1 MSKYFADKNELL
13 GSPVNI
19 AVIIIAVVSFLISVV
34 LSRIIQVNWGINQA
48 HYLPPILDYIWLLL
62 SAGALV
68 LLFFVPS
75 RHLISDWLAIYL
87 WGEKKLIGRTVFI
100 ILALSVFV
108 LLRFDAN
115 LYGNGY
121 IRVSNFAQKTIPIF
135 KWFEYGGTVLPYLF
149 FLIIHSFASD
159 VVIAAVWSYQ
169 IISYISGAVFI
180 IFTFRISGI
189 LGENHN
195 DRLAIFLMILFS
207 GLTLFFFGMVEN
219 TPVLL
224 AILSI
229 FIYYLVVLNKDRQKK
244 YLTLIWITSIIGL
257 LFDLQFITVFPVVA
271 YLSFV
276 HLIKRTRIG
285 LFLGYLAAFI
295 TILVALAVLYLKAI
309 DNLALQNA
317 ILFFSG
323 KSPEFNYSIFS
334 GRHFLDIFNLFY
346 LFAPLFLIYLFSIIR
361 GFAIF
366 RSDINFR
373 TFGLLAVAQII
384 YIFIIDPKIGMAR
397 DIYVYGPVLTG
408 FIFLGI
414 YALLKMKRDFGLS
427 HNIFMALSPVA
438 FLLIIPA
445 YIVHLSPKVTLN
457 YLDDYL
463 EYNETKYEPALYAFR
478 DYYVV
483 NGQDSL
489 AILREKAITAKAP
502 GALESKLIDDL
513 YSHDRVDEA
522 FDYALRLVERYP
534 YNAVYH
540 MQKGNLL
547 KYYKKPLDAE
557 KEYKTAIELDPYRL
571 DFYHF
576 LSELYRELKMES
588 KCHDVLTRALK
599 IDPKNTM
606 ILTDMATYYYRTR
619 QFKKVDS
626 LCDSVTS
633 LNPKEAYPYMFKGLI
648 AEANGRDEQARA
660 YYEKFIDLG
669 ENLPDIT
676 LIRKRLNNLVL
687 KMRDSTT
694 TR

>member
-19 AVIIIAVVSFLISVV
+19 AVIIIAIVSFLISAV

-48 HYLPPILDYIWLLL
+48 YYLAPILYYIWLLL
-62 SAGALV
+62 SAGTLV

-75 RHLISDWLAIYL
+75 RHFVSDRLAVYL
-87 WGEKKLIGRTVFI
+87 WGEKKSIGRIVSVVLALLVFI
-100 ILALSVFV
+100 IL
-108 LLRFDAN
+108 RFDAH

-121 IRVSNFAQKTIPIF
+121 IRISNFAQKTIPIF
-135 KWFEYGGTVLPYLF
+135 RWFEYGGTVLPYLF
-149 FLIIHSFASD
+149 FLIIHSFVSNI
-159 VVIAAVWSYQ
+159 VIAAMVSYQ
-169 IISYISGAVFI
+169 ILSFISGAIFL
-180 IFTFRISGI
+180 IFTFRTSEI

-219 TPVLL
+219 TPLFL

-229 FIYYLVVLNKDRQKK
+229 FIYCLVVLNQNRQKK
-244 YLTLIWITSIIGL
+244 YLAIIWITSIIGL
-257 LFDLQFITVFPVVA
+257 LIDIRFITVFPVVA

-276 HLIKRTRIG
+276 HLIKRSKIG
-285 LFLGYLAAFI
+285 SFLGYLAAFI
-295 TILVALAVLYLKAI
+295 TILVALAVLYIKAV

-323 KSPEFNYSIFS
+323 KSPEFDYSILS
-334 GRHFLDIFNLFY
+334 GKHLLDIFNLFY

-361 GFAIF
+361 GFTAF
-366 RSDINFR
+366 RSDMNFR

-397 DIYVYGPVLTG
+397 DIQVYGPVLTG

-414 YALLKMKRDFGLS
+414 YALFKLKRDFALS
-427 HNIFMALSPVA
+427 HNIFMALSPLA

-445 YIVHLSPKVTLN
+445 YIVHLSPKITLN

-463 EYNETKYEPALYAFR
+463 EYNEIKYKPALYAFR
-478 DYYVV
+478 DYYIV

-513 YSHDRVDEA
+513 YAHDRVDEA

-534 YNAVYH
+534 YNAIYH

-576 LSELYRELKMES
+576 LSELYREMKMES

-599 IDPKNTM
+599 IDPKNTT
-606 ILTDMATYYYRTR
+606 ILTDLANYYYRAR

-626 LCDSVTS
+626 LCDSITS
-633 LNPKEAYPYMFKGLI
+633 LNPNEAYPYMFKGLI
-648 AEANGRDEQARA
+648 AEANGRDEQAKA

-669 ENLPDIT
+669 ENLPEVT
-676 LIRKRLNNLVL
+676 LIRKRLNNIVL